1 MTKSKS
7 DPAKLAGLLSRPN
20 QLVARLILAELLAKR
35 GKGPLEP
42 RLVGYRPIRR

>member
-7 DPAKLAGLLSRPN
+7 ERMKLAALWSQPN
-20 QLVARLILAELLAKR
+20 RLVARLILAELLAKR

-42 RLVGYRPIRR
+42 RVTGYRPIRR